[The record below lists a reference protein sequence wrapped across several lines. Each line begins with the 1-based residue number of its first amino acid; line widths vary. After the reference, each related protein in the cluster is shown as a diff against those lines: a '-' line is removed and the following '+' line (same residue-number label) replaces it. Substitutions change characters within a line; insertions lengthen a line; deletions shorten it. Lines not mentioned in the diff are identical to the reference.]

1 MISKNSVYSHAVNE
15 NIRAVSS
22 SPSDEPSNPLF
33 GRSQRGSWR
42 ARLYAAL
49 FFLAVAAAFLAS
61 LLIDWPGSSNLK
73 VQVGDISTV
82 DVRAPRP
89 VTYQSEVLTEQ
100 ARARA
105 AASVPK
111 VYDPPQTRIARQQLA
126 RAEQVLA
133 FIDLVRLDP
142 YASEEQKLQW
152 LANISDFKMDET
164 TARLILSASEESWGA
179 IAAETVRVL
188 DLAMRSVIR
197 EGELEA
203 AQRRVPSLIAFGLN
217 DDETAVVT
225 ALVQGLLRPN
235 TFYNAER
242 TEAARQAAAAAV
254 EPVER
259 TIAAGEI
266 IVRSGDRIDELD
278 MEALNALGL
287 LSTERTWEDYVSS
300 VLLAILLTSTLMAYI
315 TVTRREFWSSRMYV
329 LLLGII
335 LIAFIILAKL
345 MVPTHTILPYLYPL
359 AAMAMLIGALIDAS
373 IAAVAV
379 LVIGALLAVFTGG
392 ETEIVMYSVMSALA
406 GALALGQAERLNSF
420 ARSSVWVIVVNLTVL
435 AIFRL
440 PLLEVGEQNALSQ
453 LTVAALVN
461 GIFASSFTLV
471 VFYLLGQLFGLT
483 TSLQLLE
490 LSRPTHPLLRELLL
504 KAPGT
509 YYHTLLVSNMAE
521 EAADAVGA
529 DPLLTRVGSYY
540 HDIGKVVR
548 PYFFIENNRDGVNPH
563 DRLDPYTSARIII
576 SHVTDGVELA
586 HKYKLPTAIIDFI
599 REHHGT
605 TRVEY
610 FYHKACQE
618 SENLSE
624 VDESAF
630 RYPGP
635 RPRSRETAILM
646 LADGCEATVRA
657 TNPTS
662 VEEMKEVIDSVI
674 NRRLLSGQLAD
685 SPLTLRDLTRISES
699 FLRVLQSIHHPRIQ
713 YPSSATAPAS
723 QPVSP
728 LPAAQ
733 PATSA

>member
-1 MISKNSVYSHAVNE
+1 M
-15 NIRAVSS
+15 
-22 SPSDEPSNPLF
+22 F
-33 GRSQRGSWR
+33 RGSEAARWR
-42 ARLYAAL
+42 ARLYFIL
-49 FFLAVAAAFLAS
+49 FFLAVATAFLAS

-89 VTYQSEVLTEQ
+89 VTYQSEALTEQ
-100 ARARA
+100 ARAKA

-126 RAEQVLA
+126 RAEQVLT
-133 FIDLVRLDP
+133 FMDLVRMDP
-142 YASEEQKLQW
+142 YASEEQKLAW
-152 LANISDFKMDET
+152 LSNISDFKLDEA
-164 TARLILSASEESWGA
+164 TARLILSAPEESWGV
-179 IAAETVRVL
+179 IATETVRVL

-197 EGELEA
+197 EGELEN
-203 AQRRVPSLIAFGLN
+203 AQRRVPSLIGFGLS
-217 DDETAVVT
+217 DDEAAVVT
-225 ALVQGLLRPN
+225 TLVQGLLRPN
-235 TFYNAER
+235 TFFNAER
-242 TEAARQAAAAAV
+242 TEAAREEAAAAV

-287 LSTERTWEDYVSS
+287 LSTKRTWEDYVSS
-300 VLLAILLTSTLMAYI
+300 ALLAALLTGVLMAYI
-315 TVTRREFWSSRMYV
+315 TYTWRQFWASKMHV

-335 LIAFIILAKL
+335 VIGFIVLAKL

-359 AAMAMLIGALIDAS
+359 AAMAMLIGALIDVS
-373 IAAVAV
+373 IATVAT
-379 LVIGALLAVFTGG
+379 LTIGALLAVFTGG
-392 ETEIVMYSVMSALA
+392 ETEIVLYGVMSALA

-420 ARSSVWVIVVNLTVL
+420 ARASVWVIVVNLAVL

-440 PLLEVGEQNALSQ
+440 PLLEVGDQNGLSQ
-453 LTVAALVN
+453 LAIAALVN

-521 EAADAVGA
+521 EAADAIGA
-529 DPLLTRVGSYY
+529 DSLLTRVGSYY

-576 SHVTDGVELA
+576 SHVTDGVDLA
-586 HKYKLPTAIIDFI
+586 HKYKLPTAIVDFI

-635 RPRSRETAILM
+635 KPRSRESAILM

-657 TNPTS
+657 TNPAT
-662 VEEMKEVIDSVI
+662 VEDMKEVIDSVI
-674 NRRLLSGQLAD
+674 NRRLLSGQLSD
-685 SPLTLRDLTRISES
+685 SPLTLRDLSKISES

-713 YPSSATAPAS
+713 YPSGVTAPTTQAAS
-723 QPVSP
+723 H

-733 PATSA
+733 PAPSA